1 MVTYYVINVL
11 YSCIILQSYC
21 CVITVFPLQG
31 QIDILMVTESSST
44 AQYQIHA
51 LENAFYYDASFLK
64 VYGKMTFLSFFKCY
78 NNIVAT
84 LCDYRES
91 FFLYFVI
98 FQFLEA
104 GL

>member
-1 MVTYYVINVL
+1 MINVL
-11 YSCIILQSYC
+11 YSFVILQSYC
-21 CVITVFPLQG
+21 CIITVFRLQG

-51 LENAFYYDASFLK
+51 LKNAFYYDASFLK
-64 VYGKMTFLSFFKCY
+64 VYGKVTFLPFFFKCY

-84 LCDYRES
+84 LSDYRES
-91 FFLYFVI
+91 FFLYFVS

>member
-1 MVTYYVINVL
+1 MINVL
-11 YSCIILQSYC
+11 YSFIILQSYC
-21 CVITVFPLQG
+21 CIVTVFRLQG

-64 VYGKMTFLSFFKCY
+64 VYGKMTFLSFLFFKCY

-84 LCDYRES
+84 LSDYRES
-91 FFLYFVI
+91 FFLYFVL